1 MRSNPHRCWNWFLPE
16 HQRRERGEPAELLEL
31 VEEIAAHHPIDRDR
45 IYVAGLSAGGAMAAI
60 LAEQAPD
67 VFSAVGIMAGV
78 ALHATRDATSA
89 VAAMSG
95 VSHDDVTTA
104 DIAPVVAA
112 CGGVPHGG
120 YDRLRATIWSGSV
133 DRVVAP
139 ANATVLARQFAAL
152 LGLNGIGA
160 HEELR
165 DGASVD
171 VWRDGDGRV
180 RIESWRVP
188 NLGHAWSGGSLRGSY
203 TNPGGPD
210 ASEEMMAFFLE
221 TASSAPAR

>member
-1 MRSNPHRCWNWFLPE
+1 MVNFP
-16 HQRRERGEPAELLEL
+16 GG
-31 VEEIAAHHPIDRDR
+31 HHT
-45 IYVAGLSAGGAMAAI
+45 S
-60 LAEQAPD
+60 
-67 VFSAVGIMAGV
+67 FMAGSFSSRISP
-78 ALHATRDATSA
+78 AF
-89 VAAMSG
+89 
-95 VSHDDVTTA
+95 
-104 DIAPVVAA
+104 
-112 CGGVPHGG
+112 
-120 YDRLRATIWSGSV
+120 
-133 DRVVAP
+133 AP